1 VRFQVRGMGGEL
13 AFAPGELA
21 MTLHTPTRK
30 RDAAASP
37 RGPRRPTPNRVPPT
51 VLRKRW
57 IGSSPTTELTG
68 TLNLPGR
75 ANILIGNDPAKW
87 RTKLPTYAGIVSRQ
101 LYTGIDLHEQGTDGV
116 LKGTYVVAPG
126 ADPSQIRWHYQGAR
140 DVQLDAAG
148 NLLVSLPAPANPITD
163 TEALSSTLVER
174 APVAWQ

>member
-1 VRFQVRGMGGEL
+1 TTAAALMVDDITLDTAAFAPPSLLMAVRAGTTAAEASGPAAASSLTAPQPEQLAPARVAFGRLPLSFVPNAGQANDPAVRFQVRGMGGEL

-51 VLRKRW
+51 LLRKRW

-75 ANILIGNDPAKW
+75 ANILI
-87 RTKLPTYAGIVSRQ
+87 
-101 LYTGIDLHEQGTDGV
+101 
-116 LKGTYVVAPG
+116 
-126 ADPSQIRWHYQGAR
+126 
-140 DVQLDAAG
+140 
-148 NLLVSLPAPANPITD
+148 
-163 TEALSSTLVER
+163 
-174 APVAWQ
+174 